1 MTNLNNRKLSDL
13 WKEVLSVLPNALVS
27 EGIKGELVI
36 LTGLAFS
43 EGGVIVEHDRDAW
56 SYWEQGVDDG
66 HGCDRCGINV
76 PFYRGHYP
84 KGTDDRV
91 CADCHEEDN

>member
-1 MTNLNNRKLSDL
+1 MTNLNNHKLSDL
-13 WKEVLSVLPNALVS
+13 WKEALSILPNASIS
-27 EGIKGELVI
+27 ENISGELVI
-36 LTGLAFS
+36 STGLVVG

-56 SYWEQGVDDG
+56 SYWNQGDDDG

-76 PFYRGHYP
+76 PFDHGHYP

-91 CADCHEEDN
+91 CRDCIWEYD